1 MRWARV
7 ILPFPIFRG
16 VKMAE
21 EICRRLR
28 FSNDDTEQILA
39 LVDNHMRFGQAD
51 GMKDSTFKKFVRMP
65 YFEEHLDLHR
75 MDCLA
80 SFGSLASYEFVRHR
94 MAQIPP
100 EVMRPAPLI
109 SGDDLIAAGY
119 NPGPRFKA
127 ILSAVEDGQLDG
139 QLSNKEDALRFVERE
154 FPLENSS
161 ARG

>member
-1 MRWARV
+1 
-7 ILPFPIFRG
+7 
-16 VKMAE
+16 MAE

-51 GMKDSTFKKFVRMP
+51 GMKDSTFKKFARMP
-65 YFEEHLDLHR
+65 RFEEHLDLHR

-80 SFGSLASYEFVRHR
+80 SFGSLASYEFVRER
-94 MAQIPP
+94 MGQIPP

-109 SGDDLIAAGY
+109 TGDDLIAAGY

-127 ILSAVEDGQLDG
+127 ILTAVEDGQLDG
-139 QLSNKEDALRFVERE
+139 QLIYKEDALRFVKRE
-154 FPLENSS
+154 FPLEKSS
-161 ARG
+161 AKG